1 MVLSKGQIYFV
12 YLWDKLIISWSIKR
26 LSIFCLETPWIQRYV
41 RKWKERLLEDST
53 HRHMSTAG
61 WDCSLLTLIKWQRY
75 FCEGIS
81 LGKSVWKYGLKQE
94 LLEVPVIARSLLQQ
108 HFNDYRLF
116 HKLWRKDQLL
126 ANDDLDLQRERE
138 RECSFLRQSIY
149 SLKRKV
155 IKVEQETII

>member
-108 HFNDYRLF
+108 HFNDYCSKSSMIFCSINYDEKINYSPTMTLIFRVGI
-116 HKLWRKDQLL
+116 HKT
-126 ANDDLDLQRERE
+126 
-138 RECSFLRQSIY
+138 S
-149 SLKRKV
+149 
-155 IKVEQETII
+155 